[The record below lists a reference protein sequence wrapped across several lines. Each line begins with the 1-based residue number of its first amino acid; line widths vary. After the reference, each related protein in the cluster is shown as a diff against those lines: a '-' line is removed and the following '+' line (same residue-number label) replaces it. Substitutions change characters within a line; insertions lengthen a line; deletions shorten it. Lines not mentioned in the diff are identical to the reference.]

1 LVRTPCIIEPLDML
15 GPDSSANEIRDE
27 AGKRAAPPFLIY
39 LLTELWYETT
49 FYDDFSDKSE

>member
-1 LVRTPCIIEPLDML
+1 LVQTPYIVEPLDML
-15 GPDSSANEIRDE
+15 GPDSPVNQIRDE

-49 FYDDFSDKSE
+49 FL